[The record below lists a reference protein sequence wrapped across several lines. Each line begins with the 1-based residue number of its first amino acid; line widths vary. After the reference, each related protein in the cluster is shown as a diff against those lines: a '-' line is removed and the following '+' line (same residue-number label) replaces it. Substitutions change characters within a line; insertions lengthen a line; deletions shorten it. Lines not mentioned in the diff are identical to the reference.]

1 MVDVHTSINHSDDS
15 GTANS
20 KTVLCVMKPDDL
32 HCWLNHIAVPSDGA
46 VIIHRS
52 GIVESGG
59 NAVERRLGDG
69 EESIRLNTDD
79 SQQGLDKVQ
88 RSVQE
93 IDKKVVGGR
102 YEEGLADLTV
112 QRALNLAFEEIAKI
126 EDGGQAARG
135 TDDVA
140 ILCRR
145 RLCSAKRKNEHGDNE
160 DDSFHSFNPVKGSPT
175 DEFLSVLPR

>member
-32 HCWLNHIAVPSDGA
+32 YCWLNHIAVPSDGA

-69 EESIRLNTDD
+69 EESIGLNTDD

-88 RSVQE
+88 RSIQE
-93 IDKKVVGGR
+93 IGKKVIGGR

-126 EDGGQAARG
+126 EDGGQTARAP
-135 TDDVA
+135 DDVA
-140 ILCRR
+140 TLGRR
-145 RLCSAKRKNEHGDNE
+145 RLWSAEHKSDQRDNNNEGDALHI
-160 DDSFHSFNPVKGSPT
+160 FPT
-175 DEFLSVLPR
+175 P